1 MVTKPGHS
9 GASHSSVQFAGLWA
23 MDSSLMGPHALST
36 SAKEYSAFQV
46 LLTMLSLLLSI
57 LPFCFHILFVS
68 ELQSVC
74 WKKSSAFLPTII
86 PLGREE
92 PLATP
97 IPREPTPLPLALQP
111 LTQLELKRCAQLP
124 LPFTSRA
131 VRNHEAPFSLPSVQ
145 LHAPH
150 TPHPLLSIA
159 GSRLPSP
166 PRREIRDATRAL
178 PSSSSHQ

>member
-74 WKKSSAFLPTII
+74 WKKILGLPPYHHSFGKRRTTGNTHPKGTNSPSIGTSAINSTRIEEMCSAPPALHFQS
-86 PLGREE
+86 REE
-92 PLATP
+92 PRSS
-97 IPREPTPLPLALQP
+97 I
-111 LTQLELKRCAQLP
+111 
-124 LPFTSRA
+124 
-131 VRNHEAPFSLPSVQ
+131 LPSISA
-145 LHAPH
+145 APCSPY
-150 TPHPLLSIA
+150 TPSIA
-159 GSRLPSP
+159 EHRWQPAAVTS
-166 PRREIRDATRAL
+166 
-178 PSSSSHQ
+178 